1 MGFLREE
8 DKEYLREEFEKKL
21 KRKVELLHFTDKNN
35 QSEYSRDTR
44 ALLEELVELNE
55 YLTLT
60 VKDCSDKEELESEG
74 LELCPST
81 KIKSERRG
89 FMNFYGAPAG
99 YEFQSLVEDIIDM
112 GSDNLPLPPDIV
124 KELSK
129 ISKPIDIKI
138 FITATCPYCTK
149 AVRTAHLFSLVNDN
163 IKASM
168 VDSHGFPEL
177 AMKHNVSS
185 VPHIVVNDN
194 VSFVGALPE
203 KEFLAKIIEVI
214 E

>member
-35 QSEYSRDTR
+35 QSEYSRDTK

-60 VKDCSDKEELESEG
+60 VKDCSNIEEFKAEG

-81 KIKSERRG
+81 KITSERRG

-99 YEFQSLVEDIIDM
+99 YEFQILVEDIIDI

-163 IKASM
+163 INASM